1 MHLLSVLSGCGEQSG
16 LPWEATPRM
25 LSAAPLGAMVPRE
38 GYSGRECRAV
48 GAEVLFDVVG

>member
-48 GAEVLFDVVG
+48 GAEVLFDAVG